1 MKKII
6 ILMGIFWSGLFGTEL
21 VWQKDIDAAFEI
33 AQKEHKNIML
43 MVESQNCRWCKKME
57 DETLADENVQKR
69 LASYS
74 LVKVSRGEERI
85 MDQLPMIHGVPTIF
99 FMTPEKKILQ
109 KVVGYF
115 NVEDFLGYIDDA
127 ERIQSSSIN

>member
-57 DETLADENVQKR
+57 DETLADKNVQKR
-69 LASYS
+69 LAAYS

-85 MDQLPMIHGVPTIF
+85 MNQLPMIHGVPTIF
-99 FMTPEKKILQ
+99 FMTSEKKILQ

-115 NVEDFLGYIDDA
+115 NVEDFLSYIDDA

>member
-69 LASYS
+69 LAAYS

-85 MDQLPMIHGVPTIF
+85 VDQLPMIHGVPTIF